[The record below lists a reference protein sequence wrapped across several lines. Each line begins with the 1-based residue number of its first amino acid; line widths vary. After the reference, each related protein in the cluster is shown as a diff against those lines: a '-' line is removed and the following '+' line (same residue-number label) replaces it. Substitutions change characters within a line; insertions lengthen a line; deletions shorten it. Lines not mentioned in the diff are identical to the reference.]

1 MFEVQLTH
9 THTHTRTD
17 AHTNAHRHTHTPHL
31 IYLNKVMLLIFS
43 FYLYYSKYYK
53 INSRRKQYLLFS
65 AHTL

>member
-9 THTHTRTD
+9 THGQTHTQTHTD
-17 AHTNAHRHTHTPHL
+17 TDTHTPHL